1 MSSVVIR
8 RDVGGGLLSSNNE
21 PGVPHISDVR
31 DAYVSVFTDNQV
43 QILFFVSRN
52 ISVLIFHHSHFSF
65 MTLLENCFK
74 MHSF

>member
-43 QILFFVSRN
+43 QILHKTF
-52 ISVLIFHHSHFSF
+52 
-65 MTLLENCFK
+65 LLQCSLEYTY
-74 MHSF
+74 

>member
-1 MSSVVIR
+1 MSSVIIR

-21 PGVPHISDVR
+21 PGVPHISDVG
-31 DAYVSVFTDNQV
+31 DASFSVFTDNQV

-52 ISVLIFHHSHFSF
+52 ISVLIFHHCHFSF
-65 MTLLENCFK
+65 MALLENCFK